1 MSVPIRTGSRAPT
14 AAASSS
20 GDRVFRALSLG
31 VAGMILLLV
40 AGIIAQLALG
50 SAEAFALFGP
60 GFLTGQTWDV
70 SMLVFGALPF
80 IAGTV
85 ATSVLA
91 MMLAVPLGV
100 ATAVFLSEI
109 APRRL
114 AVPMTLLVELIA
126 AIPSVVIGLW
136 GVMILGAF
144 LRDGVE
150 VPVVGAFGELPF
162 LGSAASGSDLL
173 AASLLLALM
182 ITPTIV
188 AITREVLSTIPQSH
202 REALLGLGATRWET
216 IRAVVL
222 PQARSAIIGA
232 SLLALGRAM
241 GETMAVTMTIGNADR
256 LPSGLFDPAQTIA
269 SKLATS
275 WGEASD
281 GVERSS
287 LIALGLVLLILTL
300 GLVLVTRLLARRSL
314 RLPGTGR

>member
-1 MSVPIRTGSRAPT
+1 VTPSAEVPATLPARRTG
-14 AAASSS
+14 
-20 GDRVFRALSLG
+20 DRIFRALSLG
-31 VAGMILLLV
+31 VAAVVLLTVAGIAVQLV
-40 AGIIAQLALG
+40 AG
-50 SAEAFALFGP
+50 SADAFVTFGP
-60 GFLTGQTWDV
+60 GFLTGETWDV
-70 SMLVFGALPF
+70 SEAAFGALPF

-85 ATSVLA
+85 ATSLLA
-91 MMLAVPLGV
+91 MSLAVPLGV
-100 ATAVFLSEI
+100 GTAILLSEI
-109 APRRL
+109 APRRV

-126 AIPSVVIGLW
+126 AVPSVVIGLW
-136 GVMILGAF
+136 GVSILGSV

-150 VPVVGAFGELPF
+150 IPLVSAFGDLPF

-202 REALLGLGATRWET
+202 REAYLGLGATRWET
-216 IRAVVL
+216 IKNVVL
-222 PQARSAIIGA
+222 PQARTGIIGA
-232 SLLALGRAM
+232 ALLALGRAM

-281 GVERSS
+281 GIERSS
-287 LIALGLVLLILTL
+287 LIALGLVLLVLAVI
-300 GLVLVTRLLARRSL
+300 LVLATRLLAHGSL
-314 RLPGTGR
+314 RRPGAA